1 MAVKPVPDGYHT
13 VTPYLIVPGVGRLLD
28 FVKNAFDAKPMM
40 EPMTAPDGKIVHAE
54 VQIGDSRVMMG
65 ESSEKHPPMPAMINL
80 YVPDCDAVYQ
90 KALKAGGV
98 SEMPPTDQFYGDR
111 SAGVRDPSGNRWY
124 VSTHKEDVSP
134 EEMKRRAA
142 KHAPK

>member
-13 VTPYLIVPGVGRLLD
+13 VTPYLMVSGVAKLLE
-28 FVKNAFDAKPMM
+28 FVKRAFGARVTT
-40 EPMTAPDGKIVHAE
+40 EPMTTPDGKVAHVE

-65 ESSEKHPPMPAMINL
+65 ESSEKHPPMPAMLNL

-90 KALKAGGV
+90 QALKAGGASV
-98 SEMPPTDQFYGDR
+98 APPTDHFYGDR
-111 SAGVRDPSGNRWY
+111 SAGVRDASGNLWY

-134 EEMKRRAA
+134 EEMRRRMAAA
-142 KHAPK
+142 KPA